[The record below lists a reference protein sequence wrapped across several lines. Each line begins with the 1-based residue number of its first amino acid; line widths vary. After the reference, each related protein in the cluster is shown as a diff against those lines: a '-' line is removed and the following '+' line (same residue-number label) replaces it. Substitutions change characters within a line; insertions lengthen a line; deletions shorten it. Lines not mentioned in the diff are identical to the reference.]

1 VLPRAVHRWEMGAKR
16 QSVNAHVIGIYESV
30 STDIE
35 RVRAIPEL
43 INAGCD
49 IFCVSYFECIG
60 IDAEYTGRC
69 LSFVHL
75 QYGPR

>member
-1 VLPRAVHRWEMGAKR
+1 MRAKR
-16 QSVNAHVIGIYESV
+16 QSVNAHVIRIYESV

-49 IFCVSYFECIG
+49 IFCVSYFDIG
-60 IDAEYTGRC
+60 IDAEHTGRC

-75 QYGPR
+75 QYGPG